1 MVVGYTAQTLV
12 KGGMIS
18 ADNYDRY
25 FKWQTLGSRIKKRLG
40 LKLQSIFFNIAT
52 VGWMKK
58 NWWYKAENKKP
69 IKK

>member
-1 MVVGYTAQTLV
+1 MRRNGSRIYTQTLV

-18 ADNYDRY
+18 EDNYDRY
-25 FKWQTLGSRIKKRLG
+25 FKWQALDSRIKKKR
-40 LKLQSIFFNIAT
+40 SIAI

-69 IKK
+69 INKFM